1 MNVLFI
7 SCIYSEIQKDEF
19 LHNSKRGYQF
29 AAQNFQEALLDGF
42 ISNGIKPYVLTVPP
56 LSTFPM
62 GYRKSYV
69 KTVDFL
75 YKGENL
81 GKSFGYLNVPFMK
94 KEAIYKLKRS
104 AKEWC
109 CSVNGDKYVLVYGLH
124 PNLMSISVELK
135 QKFEN
140 VKIGILV
147 PDLPQFMGCNKY
159 YKKLGI
165 QRRNIEK
172 VNMLINDFDSYIVL
186 SEPMLNKLGIV
197 QKPYVVVEG
206 IYSCTEMNITKEI
219 NSNIKSILYTGG
231 LMLRYGIGLLVD
243 AFMKIEGD
251 DYKLLF
257 CGFGDAVDYIKECME
272 KDKRIEYKGML
283 PKAEIMKLQRNA
295 TILVNPRL
303 ASEEFTVYS
312 FPSKTMEYMASETPT
327 VMFRLKCLPTE
338 YEQYLFFFEN
348 ETVDSM
354 AETMKSICEMDKKK
368 LAIIGEKASRFIRY
382 NKNAT
387 IQVGKIVNILK
398 EC

>member
-7 SCIYSEIQKDEF
+7 SCIYSEIQKEEF

-42 ISNGIKPYVLTVPP
+42 ILNGIKPYVLTVPP
-56 LSTFPM
+56 LSTFPV
-62 GYRKSYV
+62 GYRKPYV

-75 YKGENL
+75 YKEEKF
-81 GKSFGYLNVPFMK
+81 GKSFGYLNIPFVK
-94 KEAIYKLKRS
+94 NEAICKLRKNAKKWCRS
-104 AKEWC
+104 VK
-109 CSVNGDKYVLVYGLH
+109 GDKYILVYGLH
-124 PNLMSISVELK
+124 PNLMSVSVALK
-135 QKFEN
+135 QEFED

-172 VNMLINDFDSYIVL
+172 VNMMINDFDCYVVL
-186 SEPMLNKLGIV
+186 TEPMLNKLGIV
-197 QKPYVVVEG
+197 QKPYVVIEG
-206 IYSCTEMNITKEI
+206 IYSCVDMNIVKER
-219 NSNIKSILYTGG
+219 NNDIKSILYTGG

-243 AFMKIEGD
+243 AFMKIKGD
-251 DYKLLF
+251 DYRLWL

-272 KDKRIEYKGML
+272 KDKRIEYKGL
-283 PKAEIMKLQRNA
+283 CPKEEIVRLQRNA

-303 ASEEFTVYS
+303 SSEEFTAYS

-338 YEQYLFFFEN
+338 YEQYLFFFED
-348 ETVDSM
+348 ESVDSM
-354 AETMKSICEMDKKK
+354 AETMKRVCEMNKKE

-382 NKNAT
+382 NKNAV
-387 IQVGKIVNILK
+387 IQVKKIVNILK